1 MNDNVNMAQRYEH
14 EIPEGYEAK
23 IEGGKVIIEL
33 KESEDERIRRDI
45 LEALSYGLACE
56 ESILM
61 PGVKTTL
68 KEATAYLEKQKEQ
81 KEKVATEWPNMS
93 NCPKNCKKCL
103 AKCFYRKE
111 QYEEKK
117 LTDLWSE
124 EDYKMIESINM
135 VFDAC
140 AEKNIATEE
149 TTLYKLRAW
158 LKSLPERINLLPRQE
173 WSEEN
178 ENMLKTIFDSL
189 ETYAKNGHPCLKSV
203 VEDEIAWLKSLRP
216 QPIQKWSKEDEKM
229 QNKIIGH
236 LSAYIYPNSLYG
248 EDAKECIEWLKSL
261 RPQPK
266 QDWSE
271 EDEEMLKDIIHSVN
285 GYDAITGTIPQNF
298 VQHEKKI
305 NWLESIRPRSKA
317 EWSEDYCDEDLRIR
331 FAFYTYKDEDD
342 VLYLSN
348 VFVDETSRNKGFGTK
363 ILAAAEKVAETI
375 GATNIRLKVKQDNPA
390 NAWYREHGYSYMVS
404 ENGYDW
410 LEKTL
415 EYLKPTKSE
424 WSEEDESYLQ
434 TVISEME
441 ANKKEAPEYEHKKYE
456 TIILWLK
463 SLRPQPHWK
472 PSEEQMKI
480 LRKYVMGEWR
490 DLTIGQDKILTSL
503 YIDLEKL

>member
-1 MNDNVNMAQRYEH
+1 MNDNVNMAQRYEY

-23 IEGGKVIIEL
+23 IEGGKVIIEM

-135 VFDAC
+135 VFDMC
-140 AEKNIATEE
+140 AAKNIATEE

-173 WSEEN
+173 WSEED

-216 QPIQKWSKEDEKM
+216 QPMQKWSKEDERM
-229 QNKIIGH
+229 RDNLISLLIR
-236 LSAYIYPNSLYG
+236 LSANTRTDS
-248 EDAKECIEWLKSL
+248 
-261 RPQPK
+261 
-266 QDWSE
+266 
-271 EDEEMLKDIIHSVN
+271 
-285 GYDAITGTIPQNF
+285 
-298 VQHEKKI
+298 
-305 NWLESIRPRSKA
+305 
-317 EWSEDYCDEDLRIR
+317 
-331 FAFYTYKDEDD
+331 
-342 VLYLSN
+342 
-348 VFVDETSRNKGFGTK
+348 TS
-363 ILAAAEKVAETI
+363 
-375 GATNIRLKVKQDNPA
+375 PS
-390 NAWYREHGYSYMVS
+390 YSYPR
-404 ENGYDW
+404 E
-410 LEKTL
+410 
-415 EYLKPTKSE
+415 
-424 WSEEDESYLQ
+424 
-434 TVISEME
+434 I
-441 ANKKEAPEYEHKKYE
+441 A
-456 TIILWLK
+456 WLK

-472 PSEEQMKI
+472 PSEEQMVA
-480 LRKYVMGEWR
+480 LNALNCHGGLSYA
-490 DLTIGQDKILTSL
+490 GQQEHLISL
-503 YIDLEKL
+503 YNDIKKL